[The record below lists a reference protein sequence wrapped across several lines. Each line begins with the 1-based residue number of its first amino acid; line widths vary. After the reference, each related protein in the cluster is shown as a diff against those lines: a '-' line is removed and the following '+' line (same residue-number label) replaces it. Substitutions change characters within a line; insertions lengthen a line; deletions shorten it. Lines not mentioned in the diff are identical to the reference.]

1 MAEDQYVLNWEV
13 RNHSILYSYLPVH
26 NRILP
31 HKYPPQALG
40 DMFHVWSFWLYDS
53 TTNSSSGKNHNLLFR
68 FVYIF
73 LRLSVNFIGKNM
85 ASITAGPFRRHSY
98 HLWYIIIAFSRDIE
112 YSITRHNIRS
122 REHWNKGKKEE
133 IH

>member
-1 MAEDQYVLNWEV
+1 MFGRFGSMIAPQTPLLV
-13 RNHSILYSYLPVH
+13 RIIICYLG
-26 NRILP
+26 L
-31 HKYPPQALG
+31 
-40 DMFHVWSFWLYDS
+40 
-53 TTNSSSGKNHNLLFR
+53 
-68 FVYIF
+68 YIF